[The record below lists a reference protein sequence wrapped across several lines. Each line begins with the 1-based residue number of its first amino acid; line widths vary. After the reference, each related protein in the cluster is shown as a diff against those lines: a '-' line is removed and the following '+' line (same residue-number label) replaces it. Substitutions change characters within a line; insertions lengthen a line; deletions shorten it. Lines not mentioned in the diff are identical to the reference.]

1 MIDNETT
8 ARPGADP
15 LVGRLLGGRF
25 AIQELVAKGGMGR
38 VYRAEQRPLGRT
50 VAVKVLHLDGRNE
63 DDGGF
68 RERFFREASI
78 CARLTHPNTVRVFD
92 YGSEDG
98 TYFIVME
105 FLEGRTLNDLVRA
118 EGPLQVDRSIS
129 LVRQICRSLAQ
140 AHSQGVV
147 HRDLK
152 PANIFVTPHGD
163 DEFVKVLDFG
173 LVKSMDNQSQV
184 TRAGNILGSPAYMS
198 PEQVLGLHVGPPAD
212 IYAVGVIL
220 YACLT
225 RTLPF
230 KRDHPMAVLNAH
242 AHAAPPSFAAAAPG
256 TDLPGHIEWIVMR
269 CLEKDPAQR
278 FASMNELDRALRLC
292 QLELNGNL
300 ADFAWRLDEGRL
312 TLPEGMQD
320 SGSLSRTTAPTLAT
334 VTDQPSSPTLNLKQQ
349 ESLGSRPAAEST
361 WSQTQPGEPPAGR
374 PLRDFVIA
382 AVLVMLLSVIGA
394 IALGAAGWFV
404 LQPQGSPKVIAE
416 PQVLPKVEPDAL
428 QVAEPLEE
436 PEPEPAE
443 EPQEHAELAPEPAPD
458 RAASSRPKPRARPRA
473 VPAEPEPAEAP
484 PSTADELP
492 SFGELV
498 TTQHAEPVDPAEPPP
513 EDDWGSV
520 KADKD
525 LKDPWAKKTD

>member
-1 MIDNETT
+1 MIDNDTT
-8 ARPGADP
+8 SRQGNDP

-50 VAVKVLHLDGRNE
+50 VAIKVLHLDGRNE

-78 CARLTHPNTVRVFD
+78 CAQLTHPNTVRVFD

-98 TYFIVME
+98 VYFIVME
-105 FLEGRTLNDLVRA
+105 FLEGRTLNDLVRS
-118 EGPLQVDRSIS
+118 EGPLDVDRSVT

-152 PANIFVTPHGD
+152 PANIFVTQHGD

-173 LVKSMDNQSQV
+173 LVKSMDAQSQV

-198 PEQVLGLHVGPPAD
+198 PEQVLGLPVGPPAD
-212 IYAVGVIL
+212 IYALGVIL

-242 AHAAPPSFAAAAPG
+242 AHTPPPSFAAAAPG
-256 TDLPGHIEWIVMR
+256 TDLPGHIEWVVMR
-269 CLEKDPAQR
+269 CLEKDPALR

-292 QLELNGNL
+292 QLELHGNL
-300 ADFAWRLDEGRL
+300 AEFDWQLTDGRL
-312 TLPEGMQD
+312 SNPEGIHD
-320 SGSLSRTTAPTLAT
+320 TGSLSRSSSTTAPT
-334 VTDQPSSPTLNLKQQ
+334 VTDQPSSPTLNLQQ
-349 ESLGSRPAAEST
+349 QASAGGAEAT
-361 WSQTQPGEPPAGR
+361 WSQTQPTGQTQAPPGR

-382 AVLVMLLSVIGA
+382 AVVVMLLSVIGA
-394 IALGAAGWFV
+394 VGLGLVGWFLLLPEDGPTETSQAQV
-404 LQPQGSPKVIAE
+404 EAE
-416 PQVLPKVEPDAL
+416 VPEPT
-428 QVAEPLEE
+428 PT
-436 PEPEPAE
+436 EPEPAPE
-443 EPQEHAELAPEPAPD
+443 LEPVEVAEPERVEVEPEVQAPVSRPRRRPRTRPAP
-458 RAASSRPKPRARPRA
+458 
-473 VPAEPEPAEAP
+473 VVEAEPEPVEA
-484 PSTADELP
+484 SSGEDLP
-492 SFGELV
+492 SFGELIQPV
-498 TTQHAEPVDPAEPPP
+498 EPEPDPESEPTGAE
-513 EDDWGSV
+513 DWGSV
-520 KADKD
+520 EKNSD
-525 LKDPWAKKTD
+525 LKDPWAK